1 MSLTI
6 KKSLKNGVN
15 SIKENFQDVATS
27 IKSLKKTSIS
37 NKSLKNS
44 VEKSVK
50 NSIKSVSN
58 ISEKISNNNNLS
70 YLGLFVIVALTIG
83 YFVNKHFNAII
94 FLYLIAAISYL
105 LTKKLFYSL
114 LISIIFTNFLLSIN
128 FFMDNKEGLNKDKN
142 KAKKT
147 NKNKTKDNKDKTK
160 KELNNLQE
168 NIRNFLK

>member
-1 MSLTI
+1 MSETI
-6 KKSLKNGVN
+6 KKSFKKGVN

-50 NSIKSVSN
+50 NSIKSVSS

-83 YFVNKHFNAII
+83 YFVNNHFNAII

-128 FFMDNKEGLNKDKN
+128 FFMDNKEGLKSKKDK
-142 KAKKT
+142 
-147 NKNKTKDNKDKTK
+147 KDNKDNKTK
-160 KELNNLQE
+160 EGLNVNLNKLQK
-168 NIRNFLK
+168 NIRNLLK